1 MKSAVQVSPIA
12 ARGWEAKIGRLLLPS
27 RSYLFAL
34 LAVALVVLA
43 GAHASLRETVLD
55 ARFNVVMR
63 APSGTMVMVEIDPRS
78 IAAVGR
84 WPWPRSLHA
93 ELVGKLAE
101 LGVTDIAFDVDFS
114 ARSVD
119 AEDQRFSEALKGAG
133 GSVILPIFRQVA
145 SDAGGAR
152 QGYVNR
158 PLALF
163 EADAWPGMVNVAP
176 DRDGVARDFGFGATI
191 NSQFIP
197 SIASLLAGLHEP
209 AAPEFRI
216 DFGIDGRAVRGV
228 SYIDI
233 LRANGDLG
241 AVLRGKKVIVAG
253 TAAELGDRF
262 VIPGGRIIPGALLQV
277 LAAESMLQGRTLR
290 TTTLALSI
298 ALLLVP
304 LLIAFV
310 LRRRRTRH
318 RILAVIAAAI
328 AAEAGAI
335 AIQFVSPIAIDTS
348 LLHVAAV
355 AYALIALIE
364 EVDLRG
370 LLRLAAEKRF
380 NNVAMSLS
388 DGLVCIGRDDRI
400 SMSNPAASRIFGFDP
415 AQMKSLQFGQLLA
428 GDPAGRDAGAPP
440 TADGQVREEMGK
452 RANGELFPLEC
463 SWSVW
468 ETPSGRQYGVVLRDI
483 SERRRQQERIRY
495 LAETDPVSDLPNG
508 NSLIA
513 ALSDALRRDEPQR
526 LMLASLWHFRRMRDL
541 EGQTFADTLIR
552 AAATRL
558 KSRIGQGV
566 ILSRSDSDEFAIL
579 LPASQVDVDR
589 LAASLIETFRNE
601 PLEAEGRAVRVP
613 IVLGHA
619 GSEEAA
625 DPEVWLGNARFALAA
640 AQRQEAEIAVSF
652 APGMRDEVEK
662 RMALENR
669 LRQALTAGEFELFYQ
684 PQVDLQT
691 RSIVGAEA
699 LIRWH
704 HPERGYV
711 SPGEFMPVINGS
723 SLADGVSAWV
733 LETAIRQ
740 AAIWQQRG
748 TPLRVGI
755 NLSQSQFTAGTL
767 AVDVARLLE
776 TTRLDPAWLEL
787 EVTEDIILDDI
798 SRVRA
803 ILGSLRELGV
813 HIAFDDFGT
822 GYGSLTS
829 LRDFPLDTI
838 KVDQTFVR
846 NLEPGS
852 ENAAIVAATIDLGKA
867 LGKSIIAEGIE
878 TEAVAVLLTAL
889 GCQEGQ
895 GYLFGR
901 PMPAHE
907 IEKTWLR
914 WAA

>member
-1 MKSAVQVSPIA
+1 MNAAVQGSRGA
-12 ARGWEAKIGRLLLPS
+12 AQGWKAKAGGLLLPF

-43 GAHASLRETVLD
+43 GAHTRLRETVLD
-55 ARFNVVMR
+55 ARFHVVKR
-63 APSGTMVMVEIDPRS
+63 APSGSIAMVEIDPRS

-93 ELVGKLAE
+93 EMVRKLAE

-114 ARSVD
+114 ARSID
-119 AEDQRFSEALKGAG
+119 AEDRRFSEALKGAG

-145 SDAGGAR
+145 SGASSVR

-158 PLALF
+158 PLAMF
-163 EADAWPGMVNVAP
+163 EADAWLGMVNVAP
-176 DRDGVARDFGFGATI
+176 DRDGVARDFNFGATI
-191 NSQFIP
+191 DGQFIP
-197 SIASLLAGLHEP
+197 SIAALLAGLHEP
-209 AAPEFRI
+209 ATPDFRI
-216 DFGIDGRAVRGV
+216 DFGIDSSAVRGV
-228 SYIDI
+228 PYIDI
-233 LRANGDLG
+233 LRGNGDLG
-241 AVLRGKKVIVAG
+241 AVLSGKKVIVAG

-262 VIPGGRIIPGALLQV
+262 VVPGGQVIPGALLQV

-290 TTTLALSI
+290 TTTFALSLAL
-298 ALLLVP
+298 LFVP
-304 LLIAFV
+304 LLVAFV
-310 LRRRRTRH
+310 LRRRRARH
-318 RILAVIAAAI
+318 RIVAVISAAI
-328 AAEAGAI
+328 AAEAAAI
-335 AIQFVSPIAIDTS
+335 AIQSVYPVAIDTS
-348 LLHVAAV
+348 LLHVAAF
-355 AYALIALIE
+355 AYALIALVE

-370 LLRLAAEKRF
+370 LLRLTAEKRF

-388 DGLVCIGRDDRI
+388 DGLVCIDRDGRI
-400 SMSNPAASRIFGFDP
+400 SMSNEAASLIFGFD
-415 AQMKSLQFGQLLA
+415 ASRMRSLQFAELLA
-428 GDPAGRDAGAPP
+428 GETAGKVPGAFPNIN
-440 TADGQVREEMGK
+440 AQVHEETGR

-483 SERRRQQERIRY
+483 SERRLQQERIRY
-495 LAETDPVSDLPNG
+495 LAEMDPVSGLPNN

-513 ALSDALRRDEPQR
+513 ALNDAVGRGEPRR
-526 LMLASLWHFRRMRDL
+526 LILASLWHFRRMRDL
-541 EGQTFADTLIR
+541 EGQTFADALIR
-552 AAATRL
+552 AAAARL
-558 KSRIGQGV
+558 RSKLGQGM

-579 LPASQVDVDR
+579 LPASQADVDH
-589 LAASLIETFRNE
+589 LATSLIETFRNE

-613 IVLGHA
+613 VVLGHA

-640 AQRQEAEIAVSF
+640 AQRQESETAVSF

-669 LRQALTAGEFELFYQ
+669 LRQALAAGEFELFYQ

-767 AVDVARLLE
+767 AMEVARLLE
-776 TTRLDPAWLEL
+776 ITRLDPAWLEL

-846 NLEPGS
+846 KLESGS
-852 ENAAIVAATIDLGKA
+852 ENAAIVAATIELGKA

-878 TEAVAVLLTAL
+878 TEAVAALLTTL

-901 PMPAHE
+901 PMPARE
-907 IEKTWLR
+907 LEKTWLR

>member
-1 MKSAVQVSPIA
+1 MKATAQESGAV
-12 ARGWEAKIGRLLLPS
+12 ARGRKARFQKLLLPS
-27 RSYLFAL
+27 RSYLFTL
-34 LAVALVVLA
+34 LAVAQIVLA
-43 GAHASLRETVLD
+43 GAHVTLRETVLD
-55 ARFNVVMR
+55 ARFHVIER
-63 APSGTMVMVEIDPRS
+63 SPSGTIALVEIDPRS
-78 IAAVGR
+78 IAAIGR

-93 ELVGKLAE
+93 ELVGKLTE

-114 ARSVD
+114 AWSID
-119 AEDQRFSEALKGAG
+119 TEDRRFSEALKGAG

-145 SDAGGAR
+145 SDASGER

-163 EADAWPGMVNVAP
+163 EADAWLGMVNVAP
-176 DRDGVARDFGFGATI
+176 DRDGVVRDFSFGATI
-191 NSQFIP
+191 DGQFIP

-209 AAPEFRI
+209 TAPEFRI

-233 LRANGDLG
+233 LRGNGDL
-241 AVLRGKKVIVAG
+241 AVLRGKKVVVAG

-262 VIPGGRIIPGALLQV
+262 VVPGGQIIPGALLQV
-277 LAAESMLQGRTLR
+277 LAAESMLQGRALR
-290 TTTLALSI
+290 TTTLAISI
-298 ALLLVP
+298 ALVLVP
-304 LLIAFV
+304 LLMAYV

-318 RILAVIAAAI
+318 RILAVISAAI

-335 AIQFVSPIAIDTS
+335 TIQFFHPIAIDTS
-348 LLHVAAV
+348 LLHVAAL
-355 AYALIALIE
+355 AYALIAIIE

-370 LLRLAAEKRF
+370 LLRLAAERRF

-388 DGLVCIGRDDRI
+388 DGLVCIDRDGRI
-400 SMSNPAASRIFGFDP
+400 SMLNEAATRIFGFD
-415 AQMKSLQFGQLLA
+415 AEQMRSLQFAQLLA
-428 GDPAGRDAGAPP
+428 GDPTGRAARAPP
-440 TADGQVREEMGK
+440 TANGQVCEETGK

-483 SERRRQQERIRY
+483 SERLRQQKRIRY
-495 LAETDPVSDLPNG
+495 LAETDPVSDLPNS

-513 ALSDALRRDEPQR
+513 ALSDALRQDEPQR

-541 EGQTFADTLIR
+541 EGQTFADALIR
-552 AAATRL
+552 AAAARL
-558 KSRIGQGV
+558 KSKIGPGT

-579 LPASQVDVDR
+579 LPAAQVNVDR

-601 PLEAEGRAVRVP
+601 PLQAEGRSVRVP
-613 IVLGHA
+613 VVIGHA
-619 GSEEAA
+619 GSEEAT
-625 DPEVWLGNARFALAA
+625 DPETWLGNSRFALAH
-640 AQRQEAEIAVSF
+640 AQRQEAETPISF
-652 APGMRDEVEK
+652 APAMREDVEN
-662 RMALENR
+662 RMELENR
-669 LRQALTAGEFELFYQ
+669 LRNALAAEEFELFYQ
-684 PQVDLQT
+684 PQVNLKT
-691 RSIVGAEA
+691 RLVVGAEA
-699 LIRWH
+699 LIRWN

-711 SPGEFMPVINGS
+711 SPREFMPVINSS
-723 SLADGVSAWV
+723 SLADAVSAWV
-733 LETAIRQ
+733 LETAVRQ
-740 AAIWQQRG
+740 AAIWQHQG

-755 NLSQSQFTAGTL
+755 NLAQSQFTAGTL
-767 AVDVARLLE
+767 AVDVARLLDA
-776 TTRLDPAWLEL
+776 TQLDPAWLEL

-798 SRVRA
+798 CRVRA
-803 ILGSLRELGV
+803 ILRSLQELGV

-846 NLEPGS
+846 NLESGS
-852 ENAAIVAATIDLGKA
+852 ENAAIVAATIELGKA

-878 TEAVAVLLTAL
+878 TEAVAALLAAL
-889 GCQEGQ
+889 GCEEGQ

-901 PMPAHE
+901 PMSARE
-907 IEKTWLR
+907 FGKACLR
-914 WAA
+914 FAA

>member
-1 MKSAVQVSPIA
+1 L
-12 ARGWEAKIGRLLLPS
+12 ELLLLS

-43 GAHASLRETVLD
+43 GAHDRLREAVLD
-55 ARFNVVMR
+55 GRFHVVKR
-63 APSGTMVMVEIDPRS
+63 APSGTIAMVEIDPRS
-78 IAAVGR
+78 IGAIGR

-93 ELVGKLAE
+93 ELIGKLAE

-119 AEDQRFSEALKGAG
+119 PEDRRFAEALRGAG
-133 GSVILPIFRQVA
+133 GSVILPIFRQIA
-145 SDAGGAR
+145 SDADGAR

-158 PLALF
+158 PLAMF
-163 EADAWPGMVNVAP
+163 ETDAWLGMVNVTP
-176 DRDGVARDFGFGATI
+176 DRDGFARDFSFGATI
-191 NSQFIP
+191 DGEFIP

-209 AAPEFRI
+209 SAPEFRI
-216 DFGIDGRAVRGV
+216 DFGIDGGAVRGL

-233 LRANGDLG
+233 LHGTGDLT
-241 AVLRGKKVIVAG
+241 ALRGKKVIVAG

-262 VIPGGRIIPGALLQV
+262 VIPGGQIIPGALLQV
-277 LAAESMLQGRTLR
+277 LAAESMLQGRALR
-290 TTTLALSI
+290 TTTLTLSI
-298 ALLLVP
+298 ALLLLP
-304 LLIAFV
+304 LFVAFV
-310 LRRRRTRH
+310 LRRRRARH

-328 AAEAGAI
+328 AAEASAI
-335 AIQFVSPIAIDTS
+335 AIQFIYPIAVDTS
-348 LLHVAAV
+348 LLHVAAA
-355 AYALIALIE
+355 AYALIGLVE

-380 NNVAMSLS
+380 DNVAMSLS
-388 DGLVCIGRDDRI
+388 DGLVCVDRDGRI
-400 SMSNPAASRIFGFDP
+400 SMSNAAASRIFGFNS
-415 AQMKSLQFGQLLA
+415 AQMRSLQFGQLLA

-541 EGQTFADTLIR
+541 EGQTFADALVR
-552 AAATRL
+552 AAAARL
-558 KSRIGQGV
+558 RSRIGQGV

-613 IVLGHA
+613 VVLGHA

-640 AQRQEAEIAVSF
+640 AQRQEAETAVSF
-652 APGMRDEVEK
+652 APGMRDDVEK

-669 LRQALTAGEFELFYQ
+669 LRQALTAREFELFYQ
-684 PQVDLQT
+684 PQVNLQT

-803 ILGSLRELGV
+803 ILGSLRELGA

-907 IEKTWLR
+907 IDTTWLR

>member
-1 MKSAVQVSPIA
+1 M
-12 ARGWEAKIGRLLLPS
+12 RLLLLS

-43 GAHASLRETVLD
+43 GAHSWLRETMLD
-55 ARFNVVMR
+55 ARFSVVQR
-63 APSGTMVMVEIDPRS
+63 APSGTVAMVEIDPRS
-78 IAAVGR
+78 IAAIGR

-93 ELVGKLAE
+93 DLVGKLAE

-114 ARSVD
+114 ARSAD
-119 AEDQRFSEALKGAG
+119 AEDRRFAEALKDAG

-158 PLALF
+158 PLAMF
-163 EADAWPGMVNVAP
+163 ESDAWLGMVNVAP
-176 DRDGVARDFGFGATI
+176 DRDGIARDFSFGATI
-191 NSQFIP
+191 DGQFVP

-209 AAPEFRI
+209 AAKEFRI
-216 DFGIDGRAVRGV
+216 DFGIDGSAVRGV
-228 SYIDI
+228 SYIDV
-233 LRANGDLG
+233 LRGNGDLET
-241 AVLRGKKVIVAG
+241 ALRGKKVIIAG

-290 TTTLALSI
+290 TTTPALSI

-304 LLIAFV
+304 LLMALV
-310 LRRRRTRH
+310 LRRRRARH
-318 RILAVIAAAI
+318 RILAVIAAAV

-335 AIQFVSPIAIDTS
+335 AIQFVYPIAIDTS

-355 AYALIALIE
+355 AYALITLVE

-370 LLRLAAEKRF
+370 LLRLTAEKRF

-388 DGLVCIGRDDRI
+388 DGLVCVDRDGLI
-400 SMSNPAASRIFGFDP
+400 SMSNAAASRIFGFDA
-415 AQMKSLQFGQLLA
+415 AQMRGLRFAELLA
-428 GDPAGRDAGAPP
+428 GEATRSDADVPLI
-440 TADGQVREEMGK
+440 DGQVREETGK

-468 ETPSGRQYGVVLRDI
+468 EAPSGRQYGVVLRDI

-495 LAETDPVSDLPNG
+495 LATTDPVSDLPNG
-508 NSLIA
+508 NSLIF
-513 ALSDALRRDEPQR
+513 ALSDALRRQEPQR
-526 LMLASLWHFRRMRDL
+526 LVLASLWHFRRVRDL
-541 EGQTFADTLIR
+541 EGQTFADALIR
-552 AAATRL
+552 AAAARL
-558 KSRIGQGV
+558 RSRMGQGV

-579 LPASQVDVDR
+579 LPAGQADVDQ

-613 IVLGHA
+613 IVIGHA
-619 GSEEAA
+619 GSDEAA
-625 DPEVWLGNARFALAA
+625 DPEIWLGNARFALAA
-640 AQRQEAEIAVSF
+640 AQRQEAEASIGF
-652 APGMRDEVEK
+652 APAMRGEVEK
-662 RMALENR
+662 RMDLENR
-669 LRQALTAGEFELFYQ
+669 LRQALAAGEFELFYQ

-691 RSIVGAEA
+691 RSIIGAEA
-699 LIRWH
+699 LIRWR

-711 SPGEFMPVINGS
+711 SPGEFMPVVNGS
-723 SLADGVSAWV
+723 SLSDGVSAWV

-740 AAIWQQRG
+740 AAIWQQQG

-755 NLSQSQFTAGTL
+755 NLAQSQFTAGTL
-767 AVDVARLLE
+767 ALDVARLLE
-776 TTRLDPAWLEL
+776 ATRLDPAWLEL
-787 EVTEDIILDDI
+787 EVTEDIILDDV

-838 KVDQTFVR
+838 KIDQTFVR
-846 NLEPGS
+846 TLEPGS
-852 ENAAIVAATIDLGKA
+852 ENAAIVAATIEMGKA

-878 TEAVAVLLTAL
+878 TEAIAVLLTAL

-907 IEKTWLR
+907 LEKAWLR

>member
-1 MKSAVQVSPIA
+1 M
-12 ARGWEAKIGRLLLPS
+12 
-27 RSYLFAL
+27 
-34 LAVALVVLA
+34 
-43 GAHASLRETVLD
+43 
-55 ARFNVVMR
+55 
-63 APSGTMVMVEIDPRS
+63 
-78 IAAVGR
+78 
-84 WPWPRSLHA
+84 
-93 ELVGKLAE
+93 
-101 LGVTDIAFDVDFS
+101 
-114 ARSVD
+114 
-119 AEDQRFSEALKGAG
+119 
-133 GSVILPIFRQVA
+133 
-145 SDAGGAR
+145 
-152 QGYVNR
+152 
-158 PLALF
+158 
-163 EADAWPGMVNVAP
+163 
-176 DRDGVARDFGFGATI
+176 
-191 NSQFIP
+191 
-197 SIASLLAGLHEP
+197 
-209 AAPEFRI
+209 
-216 DFGIDGRAVRGV
+216 
-228 SYIDI
+228 
-233 LRANGDLG
+233 
-241 AVLRGKKVIVAG
+241 
-253 TAAELGDRF
+253 
-262 VIPGGRIIPGALLQV
+262 
-277 LAAESMLQGRTLR
+277 
-290 TTTLALSI
+290 
-298 ALLLVP
+298 
-304 LLIAFV
+304 
-310 LRRRRTRH
+310 
-318 RILAVIAAAI
+318 
-328 AAEAGAI
+328 
-335 AIQFVSPIAIDTS
+335 
-348 LLHVAAV
+348 
-355 AYALIALIE
+355 
-364 EVDLRG
+364 
-370 LLRLAAEKRF
+370 
-380 NNVAMSLS
+380 
-388 DGLVCIGRDDRI
+388 
-400 SMSNPAASRIFGFDP
+400 
-415 AQMKSLQFGQLLA
+415 
-428 GDPAGRDAGAPP
+428 
-440 TADGQVREEMGK
+440 
-452 RANGELFPLEC
+452 
-463 SWSVW
+463 
-468 ETPSGRQYGVVLRDI
+468 
-483 SERRRQQERIRY
+483 
-495 LAETDPVSDLPNG
+495 
-508 NSLIA
+508 
-513 ALSDALRRDEPQR
+513 
-526 LMLASLWHFRRMRDL
+526 
-541 EGQTFADTLIR
+541 
-552 AAATRL
+552 
-558 KSRIGQGV
+558 
-566 ILSRSDSDEFAIL
+566 
-579 LPASQVDVDR
+579 
-589 LAASLIETFRNE
+589 
-601 PLEAEGRAVRVP
+601 P

-803 ILGSLRELGV
+803 ILGSLRELGA

-829 LRDFPLDTI
+829 LRDFPLDSI

-852 ENAAIVAATIDLGKA
+852 ENAAIVAATVDLGKA

>member
-1 MKSAVQVSPIA
+1 M
-12 ARGWEAKIGRLLLPS
+12 
-27 RSYLFAL
+27 
-34 LAVALVVLA
+34 ALVVLA
-43 GAHASLRETVLD
+43 GAHERLRETVLD
-55 ARFNVVMR
+55 ARFNLVKR
-63 APSGTMVMVEIDPRS
+63 APSGTIAMVEIDPRS
-78 IAAVGR
+78 IAAIGR

-119 AEDQRFSEALKGAG
+119 AEDQRFSDALKGAG

-158 PLALF
+158 PLAMF
-163 EADAWPGMVNVAP
+163 EADAWLGMVNVAP
-176 DRDGVARDFGFGATI
+176 DRDGVARDFSFGAMI
-191 NSQFIP
+191 DGQFIP
-197 SIASLLAGLHEP
+197 SIASLLAGLHQP
-209 AAPEFRI
+209 STPEFRI
-216 DFGIDGRAVRGV
+216 DFGIDGRGVRGV
-228 SYIDI
+228 PYIDI
-233 LRANGDLG
+233 LRGNGDLG

-262 VIPGGRIIPGALLQV
+262 VIPGGQIIPGALLQV

-290 TTTLALSI
+290 TTTLALSS
-298 ALLLVP
+298 ALLFGP
-304 LLIAFV
+304 LLTAFV

-318 RILAVIAAAI
+318 RILAVISAAI
-328 AAEAGAI
+328 ATEAGAV
-335 AIQFVSPIAIDTS
+335 AIQFVYPIAIDTS

-355 AYALIALIE
+355 AYALIALVE

-388 DGLVCIGRDDRI
+388 DGLVCVDREGRI
-400 SMSNPAASRIFGFDP
+400 SMSNAAASRIFGLDA
-415 AQMKSLQFGQLLA
+415 AQMRNLQFARLLA
-428 GDPAGRDAGAPP
+428 VDAAGPDASAPP
-440 TADGQVREEMGK
+440 TTNGQVREETGK
-452 RANGELFPLEC
+452 RANGEFFPLEC

-508 NSLIA
+508 NSLIT

-541 EGQTFADTLIR
+541 EGQTFADALIR

-558 KSRIGQGV
+558 KSRIGQGL

-601 PLEAEGRAVRVP
+601 PLEAEGRVVRVP

-767 AVDVARLLE
+767 AVDVARLLDA
-776 TTRLDPAWLEL
+776 TRLDPAWLEL

-803 ILGSLRELGV
+803 ILGSLRSLGV

-852 ENAAIVAATIDLGKA
+852 ENAAIVTATIDLGKA

-878 TEAVAVLLTAL
+878 TEAAAALLTAL
-889 GCQEGQ
+889 GCREGQ
-895 GYLFGR
+895 GYLFAR
-901 PMPAHE
+901 PMPARE
-907 IEKTWLR
+907 LENAWLR

>member
-1 MKSAVQVSPIA
+1 M
-12 ARGWEAKIGRLLLPS
+12 ELLLLS

-43 GAHASLRETVLD
+43 GAHDRLREAVLD
-55 ARFNVVMR
+55 GRFHVVKR
-63 APSGTMVMVEIDPRS
+63 APSGTIAMVEIDPRS
-78 IAAVGR
+78 IGAIGR

-93 ELVGKLAE
+93 ELIGKLAE

-119 AEDQRFSEALKGAG
+119 PEDRRFGDALRGAG
-133 GSVILPIFRQVA
+133 GRFILPFFRQSA
-145 SDAGGAR
+145 SAAAGAR

-158 PLALF
+158 PLAMF
-163 EADAWPGMVNVAP
+163 ETDAWLGMVNVTP
-176 DRDGVARDFGFGATI
+176 DRDGFARDFSFGATI
-191 NSQFIP
+191 DGEFIP

-209 AAPEFRI
+209 SAPEFRI
-216 DFGIDGRAVRGV
+216 DFGIDGGAVRGL

-233 LRANGDLG
+233 LHGTGDLT
-241 AVLRGKKVIVAG
+241 ALRGKKVIVAG

-262 VIPGGRIIPGALLQV
+262 VIPGGQIIPGALLQV
-277 LAAESMLQGRTLR
+277 LAAESMLQGRALR
-290 TTTLALSI
+290 TTTLTLSI
-298 ALLLVP
+298 ALLLLP
-304 LLIAFV
+304 LFVAFV
-310 LRRRRTRH
+310 LRRRRARH

-328 AAEAGAI
+328 AAEASAI
-335 AIQFVSPIAIDTS
+335 AIQFIYPIAVDTS
-348 LLHVAAV
+348 LLHVAAA
-355 AYALIALIE
+355 AYALIGLVE

-380 NNVAMSLS
+380 DNVAMSLS
-388 DGLVCIGRDDRI
+388 DGLVCVDRDGRI
-400 SMSNPAASRIFGFDP
+400 SMSNAAASRIFGFNS
-415 AQMKSLQFGQLLA
+415 AQMRSLQFGQLLA

-541 EGQTFADTLIR
+541 EGQTFADALVR
-552 AAATRL
+552 AAAARL
-558 KSRIGQGV
+558 RSRIGQGV

-613 IVLGHA
+613 VVLGHA

-640 AQRQEAEIAVSF
+640 AQRQEAETAVSF
-652 APGMRDEVEK
+652 APGMRDDVEK

-669 LRQALTAGEFELFYQ
+669 LRQALTAREFELFYQ
-684 PQVDLQT
+684 PQVNLQT

-907 IEKTWLR
+907 IDTTWLR

>member
-1 MKSAVQVSPIA
+1 M
-12 ARGWEAKIGRLLLPS
+12 ELLLLS

-43 GAHASLRETVLD
+43 GAHDRLREAVLD
-55 ARFNVVMR
+55 GRFHVVKR
-63 APSGTMVMVEIDPRS
+63 APSGTIAMVEIDPRS
-78 IAAVGR
+78 IAAIGR

-93 ELVGKLAE
+93 DLIGKLAE

-119 AEDQRFSEALKGAG
+119 PEDRRFAEALRGAG
-133 GSVILPIFRQVA
+133 GSVILPIFRQIA
-145 SDAGGAR
+145 SDADGAR

-158 PLALF
+158 PLAMF
-163 EADAWPGMVNVAP
+163 ETDAWLGMVNVTP
-176 DRDGVARDFGFGATI
+176 DRDGFARDFSFGATI
-191 NSQFIP
+191 DGQFIP

-209 AAPEFRI
+209 SAPEFRI
-216 DFGIDGRAVRGV
+216 DFGIDGGAVRGL

-233 LRANGDLG
+233 LHGTGDLT
-241 AVLRGKKVIVAG
+241 ALRGKKVIVAG

-262 VIPGGRIIPGALLQV
+262 VIPGGQIIPGALLQV
-277 LAAESMLQGRTLR
+277 LAAESMLQGRALR
-290 TTTLALSI
+290 TTTLTLSI
-298 ALLLVP
+298 ALLLLP
-304 LLIAFV
+304 LFVAFV
-310 LRRRRTRH
+310 LRRRRARH
-318 RILAVIAAAI
+318 RILAVISAAI

-335 AIQFVSPIAIDTS
+335 AIQFIYPIAIDTS
-348 LLHVAAV
+348 LLHVAAA
-355 AYALIALIE
+355 AYALIGLVE

-380 NNVAMSLS
+380 DNVAMSLS
-388 DGLVCIGRDDRI
+388 DGLVCVDRDGRI
-400 SMSNPAASRIFGFDP
+400 SMSNAAASRIFGFDS
-415 AQMKSLQFGQLLA
+415 AQMRSLQFGQLLA

-541 EGQTFADTLIR
+541 EGQTFADALIR

-613 IVLGHA
+613 IVLGYA

-691 RSIVGAEA
+691 RLIVGAEA

-704 HPERGYV
+704 HPERGFV

-755 NLSQSQFTAGTL
+755 NLSQSQFTAGTI

-829 LRDFPLDTI
+829 LRDFPLDSI

-901 PMPAHE
+901 PMPAHQ

>member
-1 MKSAVQVSPIA
+1 M
-12 ARGWEAKIGRLLLPS
+12 ELLLLS

-43 GAHASLRETVLD
+43 GAHDRLREAVLD
-55 ARFNVVMR
+55 GRFHVVKR
-63 APSGTMVMVEIDPRS
+63 APSGTIAMVEIDPRS
-78 IAAVGR
+78 IGAIGR

-93 ELVGKLAE
+93 ELIGKLAE

-119 AEDQRFSEALKGAG
+119 PEDRRFAEALRGAG
-133 GSVILPIFRQVA
+133 GSVILPIFRQIA
-145 SDAGGAR
+145 SDADGAR

-158 PLALF
+158 PLAMF
-163 EADAWPGMVNVAP
+163 ETDAWLGMVNVTP
-176 DRDGVARDFGFGATI
+176 DRDGFARDFSFGATI
-191 NSQFIP
+191 DGEFIP

-209 AAPEFRI
+209 SAPEFRI
-216 DFGIDGRAVRGV
+216 DFGIDGGAVRGL

-233 LRANGDLG
+233 LHGTGDLT
-241 AVLRGKKVIVAG
+241 ALRGKKVIVAG

-262 VIPGGRIIPGALLQV
+262 VIPGGQIIPGALLQV
-277 LAAESMLQGRTLR
+277 LAAESMLQGRALR
-290 TTTLALSI
+290 TTTLTLSI
-298 ALLLVP
+298 ALLLLP
-304 LLIAFV
+304 LFVAFV
-310 LRRRRTRH
+310 LRRRRARH

-328 AAEAGAI
+328 AAEASAI
-335 AIQFVSPIAIDTS
+335 AIQFIYPIAVDTS
-348 LLHVAAV
+348 LLHVAAA
-355 AYALIALIE
+355 AYALIGLVE

-380 NNVAMSLS
+380 DNVAMSLS
-388 DGLVCIGRDDRI
+388 DGLVCVDRDGRI
-400 SMSNPAASRIFGFDP
+400 SMSNAAASRIFGFNS
-415 AQMKSLQFGQLLA
+415 AQMRSLQFGQLLA

-541 EGQTFADTLIR
+541 EGQTFADALVR
-552 AAATRL
+552 AAAARL
-558 KSRIGQGV
+558 RSRIGQGV

-613 IVLGHA
+613 VVLGHA

-640 AQRQEAEIAVSF
+640 AQRQEAETAVSF
-652 APGMRDEVEK
+652 APGMRDDVEK

-669 LRQALTAGEFELFYQ
+669 LRQALTAREFELFYQ
-684 PQVDLQT
+684 PQVNLQT

-803 ILGSLRELGV
+803 ILGSLRELGA

-907 IEKTWLR
+907 IDTTWLR

>member
-1 MKSAVQVSPIA
+1 M
-12 ARGWEAKIGRLLLPS
+12 
-27 RSYLFAL
+27 AL
-34 LAVALVVLA
+34 LVLA
-43 GAHASLRETVLD
+43 GVHDRLRETVLD
-55 ARFNVVMR
+55 ARFNLIKR
-63 APSGTMVMVEIDPRS
+63 APSGTIAMVEIDPQS
-78 IAAVGR
+78 IAAIGR

-93 ELVGKLAE
+93 ELIGKLAE

-114 ARSVD
+114 ARSVA
-119 AEDQRFSEALKGAG
+119 AEDVRFSEALKGAG
-133 GSVILPIFRQVA
+133 GSVILPVFRQVA
-145 SDAGGAR
+145 SDAGGGR

-158 PLALF
+158 PLAMF
-163 EADAWPGMVNVAP
+163 EADAWLGVVNVAP
-176 DRDGVARDFGFGATI
+176 DRDGVTRDFSFGATI
-191 NSQFIP
+191 DGQFIP
-197 SIASLLAGLHEP
+197 SIASLLAGLHQP

-216 DFGIDGRAVRGV
+216 DFGIDGRGVRGV
-228 SYIDI
+228 PYIDI
-233 LRANGDLG
+233 LRGNGDLG

-262 VIPGGRIIPGALLQV
+262 VIPGGQIIPGALLQV

-290 TTTLALSI
+290 TTTLALST
-298 ALLLVP
+298 ALLFGP
-304 LLIAFV
+304 LLTAFV

-318 RILAVIAAAI
+318 RILAVISAAI
-328 AAEAGAI
+328 AAEAGAV
-335 AIQFVSPIAIDTS
+335 AIQFVYPIAIDTS

-355 AYALIALIE
+355 AYALIALVE

-388 DGLVCIGRDDRI
+388 DGLVCVDREGRI
-400 SMSNPAASRIFGFDP
+400 SMSNAAASRIFGFD
-415 AQMKSLQFGQLLA
+415 AALMRNLQFAQLLA
-428 GDPAGRDAGAPP
+428 GGHASAPS
-440 TADGQVREEMGK
+440 TTNGQVREETGK

-513 ALSDALRRDEPQR
+513 ALSDALGREEPHR
-526 LMLASLWHFRRMRDL
+526 LILANLWHFRRIRDL
-541 EGQTFADTLIR
+541 EGQTFADALIR
-552 AAATRL
+552 AAAARL
-558 KSRIGQGV
+558 KSRIGQGM

-579 LPASQVDVDR
+579 LPASQDVDR
-589 LAASLIETFRNE
+589 LASSLIETFRNE

-613 IVLGHA
+613 VVLGHA
-619 GSEEAA
+619 ASEDAA
-625 DPEVWLGNARFALAA
+625 DPEIWLGNARFALAS
-640 AQRQEAEIAVSF
+640 AQRQEAEIAIGF
-652 APGMRDEVEK
+652 APEMREEVEQ
-662 RMALENR
+662 RMSLENR
-669 LRQALTAGEFELFYQ
+669 LREALAAGEFELFYQ

-691 RSIVGAEA
+691 RLIVGAEA
-699 LIRWH
+699 LIRWR

-740 AAIWQQRG
+740 AAIWQHQG

-755 NLSQSQFTAGTL
+755 NLAQSQFTAGTL
-767 AVDVARLLE
+767 AAEVARLLDA
-776 TTRLDPAWLEL
+776 TRLDPAWLEL

-803 ILGSLRELGV
+803 ILGSLRSLGV

-852 ENAAIVAATIDLGKA
+852 ENAAIVTATIDLGKA

-878 TEAVAVLLTAL
+878 TEAAAALLTAL
-889 GCQEGQ
+889 GCREGQ
-895 GYLFGR
+895 GYLFAR
-901 PMPAHE
+901 PMPARE
-907 IEKTWLR
+907 LENAWLR

>member
-1 MKSAVQVSPIA
+1 L
-12 ARGWEAKIGRLLLPS
+12 ELLLLS

-43 GAHASLRETVLD
+43 GAHDRLREAVLD
-55 ARFNVVMR
+55 GRFHVVKR
-63 APSGTMVMVEIDPRS
+63 APSGTIAMVEIDPRS
-78 IAAVGR
+78 IGAIGR

-93 ELVGKLAE
+93 ELIGKLAE

-119 AEDQRFSEALKGAG
+119 PEDRRFAEALRGAG
-133 GSVILPIFRQVA
+133 GSVILPIFRQIA
-145 SDAGGAR
+145 SDADGAR

-158 PLALF
+158 PLAMF
-163 EADAWPGMVNVAP
+163 ETDAWLGMVNVTP
-176 DRDGVARDFGFGATI
+176 DRDGFARDFSFGATI
-191 NSQFIP
+191 DGEFIP

-209 AAPEFRI
+209 SAPEFRI
-216 DFGIDGRAVRGV
+216 DFGIDGGAVRGL

-233 LRANGDLG
+233 LHGTGDLT
-241 AVLRGKKVIVAG
+241 ALRGKKVIVAG

-262 VIPGGRIIPGALLQV
+262 VIPGGQIIPGALLQV
-277 LAAESMLQGRTLR
+277 LAAESMLQGRALR
-290 TTTLALSI
+290 TTTLTLSI
-298 ALLLVP
+298 ALLLLP
-304 LLIAFV
+304 LFVAFV
-310 LRRRRTRH
+310 LRRRRARH

-328 AAEAGAI
+328 AAEASAI
-335 AIQFVSPIAIDTS
+335 AIQFIYPIAVDTS
-348 LLHVAAV
+348 LLHVAAA
-355 AYALIALIE
+355 AYALIGLVE

-380 NNVAMSLS
+380 DNVAMSLS
-388 DGLVCIGRDDRI
+388 DGLVCVDRDGRI
-400 SMSNPAASRIFGFDP
+400 SMSNAAASRIFGFNS
-415 AQMKSLQFGQLLA
+415 AQMRSLQFGQLLA

-541 EGQTFADTLIR
+541 EGQTFADALVR
-552 AAATRL
+552 AAAARL
-558 KSRIGQGV
+558 RSRIGQGV

-613 IVLGHA
+613 VVLGHA

-640 AQRQEAEIAVSF
+640 AQRQEAETAVSF
-652 APGMRDEVEK
+652 APGMRDDVEK

-669 LRQALTAGEFELFYQ
+669 LRQALTAREFELFYQ
-684 PQVDLQT
+684 PQVNLQT

-907 IEKTWLR
+907 IDTTWLR